1 MRRTLEDD
9 DVFSFNLSAFVTA
22 ARSVTLLMQVEF
34 AHVPEFCSW
43 YKNKQKSMLSKGDF
57 SFFNEMRV
65 ATVHFNCVKP
75 KIKVTIGIFESA
87 ENNMST
93 STKAVEPF
101 FKEYPKKN
109 IDKRCEKISRYTNVL
124 VDECEELFHNMK

>member
-1 MRRTLEDD
+1 
-9 DVFSFNLSAFVTA
+9 
-22 ARSVTLLMQVEF
+22 MQVEF

-93 STKAVEPF
+93 STKAVERF
-101 FKEYPKKN
+101 FKEYPKRTLISVVKN
-109 IDKRCEKISRYTNVL
+109 ISV
-124 VDECEELFHNMK
+124 H